1 MELGLVCRDIPFG
14 CDEKSN
20 KRTLYRVTDPF
31 LRFWYSFA
39 LPNYSDP
46 YYLSSPEEVAPHS
59 ATRRGRR
66 GYFAGRRV
74 GGARSCA
81 PLPGYG
87 AQLKA
92 AERRFNNHLNRTG
105 FSQTVI

>member
-66 GYFAGRRV
+66 GYFAHGAHLFYAPRSRRS
-74 GGARSCA
+74 AT
-81 PLPGYG
+81 LPG
-87 AQLKA
+87 
-92 AERRFNNHLNRTG
+92 N
-105 FSQTVI
+105 